1 MQKPRQFREVYLKWA
16 TPNSLLVEDIE
27 THDIYQYFKVNL
39 QTHQLDKGALCSR
52 LCGHEL
58 KRFHF
63 SCITC
68 RLRRVAF
75 GKLPPLL
82 HVTPYIM
89 IIRVDKQAMH
99 VRHRALHALAKNL
112 QSIVETIYSW

>member
-1 MQKPRQFREVYLKWA
+1 MQKPHQFREVLLKWA

-27 THDIYQYFKVNL
+27 THDIYQFFKVNV
-39 QTHQLDKGALCSR
+39 QKHETDKGALCSG

-63 SCITC
+63 SCLAC

-82 HVTPYIM
+82 HVAPYVL
-89 IIRVDKQAMH
+89 IIRVDPNAMH
-99 VRHRALHALAKNL
+99 IRYPILHIIAKNL
-112 QSIVETIYSW
+112 QSIVETLYSW